1 MQKDAD
7 DAGRPVRTYC
17 RSPVRNRNSEQ
28 GSSNGSSDKWSD
40 FRDIL
45 KYSEQKFLL
54 DSMWDIGEKL
64 FLDYK
69 ILGLSY

>member
-1 MQKDAD
+1 M
-7 DAGRPVRTYC
+7 
-17 RSPVRNRNSEQ
+17 RNRNSEQ
-28 GSSNGSSDKWSD
+28 GSSNGNSDKWSD